1 MLFSSAAPVAA
12 FALTGCAGQL
22 ANIQTQWAAFIDQVN
37 AILAT
42 GCSTVLPAF
51 TVTATTIE
59 LVVNAL
65 YPGVGAAVGG
75 IVGAVQT
82 VANAICN
89 VKPTA
94 SARRGAVRRGS
105 IIGVITVNGK
115 TIPIQVNSIA
125 SR

>member
-1 MLFSSAAPVAA
+1 
-12 FALTGCAGQL
+12 
-22 ANIQTQWAAFIDQVN
+22 
-37 AILAT
+37 
-42 GCSTVLPAF
+42 
-51 TVTATTIE
+51 
-59 LVVNAL
+59 
-65 YPGVGAAVGG
+65 
-75 IVGAVQT
+75 VQT

-94 SARRGAVRRGS
+94 SARRGEVRRGS